1 VTDPPALASR
11 PASGRPSTVM
21 LPGLGSTALD
31 DLASALEAGRLRPP
45 FSRTAVRRHVAEAAA
60 DEVLRELAM
69 LHSQSYTPAQAALV
83 LRILARERRHHQQVA
98 ERVELVWSGPD
109 APGTSPRDTAVVIRD
124 MCGAARRSVL
134 IANYSFD
141 RAREGE
147 ALQRARTLWQPLAA
161 AMDANP
167 GLAVRIFA
175 NVERK
180 DDPRYPNRDA
190 AFFVNRFRSHFSAYL
205 WPGKRLPDLY
215 YDPRSLHDDPGQ
227 RAILHAKC
235 VIIDDAQVFLT
246 SANFTQAGQQRNL
259 EAGLLMQD
267 PALARDL
274 TAQFDAL
281 ARASALLRIR
291 TSGPDAP
298 AVPR

>member
-1 VTDPPALASR
+1 
-11 PASGRPSTVM
+11 M
-21 LPGLGSTALD
+21 LSGLGPTALD

-45 FSRTAVRRHVAEAAA
+45 FGRSAVRRLVAEAAA
-60 DEVLRELAM
+60 DEVVRELTA
-69 LHSQSYTPAQAALV
+69 LHAQSYTPAQAALV

-98 ERVELVWSGPD
+98 ERLELVWSGPD
-109 APGTSPRDTAVVIRD
+109 APGTSPRDTAVVVRD
-124 MCGAARRSVL
+124 LCGAARRSVL

-147 ALQRARTLWQPLAA
+147 ALQRARALWQPLAA

-175 NVERK
+175 NVERN
-180 DDPRYPNRDA
+180 DERYPDRDA
-190 AFFVNRFRSHFSAYL
+190 AFFVNRFRSHFTSYL
-205 WPGKRLPDLY
+205 WPGKRLPHLY

-281 ARASALLRIR
+281 ARASALLRIEGAVR
-291 TSGPDAP
+291 DAP
-298 AVPR
+298 AVSP

>member
-1 VTDPPALASR
+1 MP
-11 PASGRPSTVM
+11 VM
-21 LPGLGSTALD
+21 LPGLGPTALD

-45 FSRTAVRRHVAEAAA
+45 FTRSAVRRHVPEAAA
-60 DEVLRELAM
+60 DATLHELSTLESQHFTPPQTALLLR
-69 LHSQSYTPAQAALV
+69 T
-83 LRILARERRHHQQVA
+83 LARERRHQQQSS
-98 ERVELVWSGPD
+98 ERLELVWSGPD

-124 MCGAARRSVL
+124 LCNAARRSVL

-141 RAREGE
+141 RAHEGE
-147 ALQRARTLWQPLAA
+147 ALQHAQSLWRPLAA
-161 AMDANP
+161 AMDHHP
-167 GLAVRIFA
+167 QLAVRIFA

-180 DDPRYPNRDA
+180 DDARYPDRDA
-190 AFFVNRFRSHFSAYL
+190 AFFVNRFRHHFTAHL

-215 YDPRSLHDDPGQ
+215 YDPRSLHPDPTQ

-235 VIIDDAQVFLT
+235 VIVDESRVFLT

-259 EAGLLMQD
+259 EAGLLLQD

-281 ARASALLRIR
+281 ARAAVLLPIH
-291 TSGPDAP
+291 TDAS
-298 AVPR
+298 RH